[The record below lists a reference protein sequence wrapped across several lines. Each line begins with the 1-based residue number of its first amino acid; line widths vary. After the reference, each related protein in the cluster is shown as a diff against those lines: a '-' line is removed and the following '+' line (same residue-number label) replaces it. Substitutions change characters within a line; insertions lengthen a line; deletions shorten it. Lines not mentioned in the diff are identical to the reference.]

1 MTVSELMVSFLF
13 LINFNYLIIDLYDV
27 YLYLLYQK
35 TQYLMKNLIF
45 GGLIVLLASCG
56 GGATSNEVPAT
67 DNATDSATTTV
78 VVDSTATNNVDTLKT
93 K

>member
-1 MTVSELMVSFLF
+1 
-13 LINFNYLIIDLYDV
+13 
-27 YLYLLYQK
+27 
-35 TQYLMKNLIF
+35 MKKLIF

-67 DNATDSATTTV
+67 DQAKSTSN

>member
-1 MTVSELMVSFLF
+1 
-13 LINFNYLIIDLYDV
+13 
-27 YLYLLYQK
+27 
-35 TQYLMKNLIF
+35 MKNLIF
-45 GGLIVLLASCG
+45 GGLIVLLASCT

-67 DNATDSATTTV
+67 VNATDSATTTV

>member
-1 MTVSELMVSFLF
+1 
-13 LINFNYLIIDLYDV
+13 
-27 YLYLLYQK
+27 
-35 TQYLMKNLIF
+35 MKNLIF
-45 GGLIVLLASCG
+45 GGLIVLLASCT

-67 DNATDSATTTV
+67 ENATDSVTTTV

>member
-1 MTVSELMVSFLF
+1 
-13 LINFNYLIIDLYDV
+13 
-27 YLYLLYQK
+27 
-35 TQYLMKNLIF
+35 MKKLIF

-67 DNATDSATTTV
+67 DSVSTTSE
-78 VVDSTATNNVDTLKT
+78 VVDSTATNKVDTVKT

>member
-1 MTVSELMVSFLF
+1 
-13 LINFNYLIIDLYDV
+13 
-27 YLYLLYQK
+27 
-35 TQYLMKNLIF
+35 MKKLIF

-67 DNATDSATTTV
+67 DNVSTTTE
-78 VVDSTATNNVDTLKT
+78 VVDSTATNNVDTVKT

>member
-67 DNATDSATTTV
+67 DSVSTTTE
-78 VVDSTATNNVDTLKT
+78 VVDSTATNNVDTVKT